1 VPIVSNSSPLILYTR
16 IGRLELLRELFGE
29 VLIPPAVHLEVVVRG
44 QGRPGSGDV
53 EQAAWIESRVL
64 RDYTDAQTFLGQINP
79 GEAEAIALAM
89 ELGAEMAVILDDYK
103 GRRLAREHGVE
114 TVGSGGVLV
123 LAKRQG
129 LIPLVR
135 PVLDELRVAGLHL
148 SERAY
153 REILVKAGEG
163 PGEPDI

>member
-1 VPIVSNSSPLILYTR
+1 
-16 IGRLELLRELFGE
+16 
-29 VLIPPAVHLEVVVRG
+29 
-44 QGRPGSGDV
+44 
-53 EQAAWIESRVL
+53 
-64 RDYTDAQTFLGQINP
+64 
-79 GEAEAIALAM
+79 
-89 ELGAEMAVILDDYK
+89 
-103 GRRLAREHGVE
+103 LAREHGVE